1 MEGGAVGGRQG
12 GGQEQAL
19 AMQPASMPVV
29 VLSPNNEVD
38 LARRLSSDGGF
49 AKGDRQP
56 VSGDGRKAAA
66 AADCTG

>member
-1 MEGGAVGGRQG
+1 
-12 GGQEQAL
+12 
-19 AMQPASMPVV
+19 MQPASMPVV